1 MIAEVLVE
9 YRVKSLDKTFTYKIP
24 DFLRDKLKVGMKVKI
39 PFGSLEINGFVLKIL
54 SNTTNMGDLKE
65 IKCIVD
71 EYFIL
76 NDELLELGK
85 YLKEKTLCSLM
96 TAYQTMLPSSLKIK
110 TQKNNYQLY
119 NTYVY
124 LNNKVDIEQYITQN
138 KRSKKQIELINL
150 LKQEGKILK
159 SKVTCSSL
167 KILIEK
173 NIILEIK
180 EQKYRINI
188 ENNVLNDQTLTQEQN
203 EAYQKIIKYL
213 DNEKTFLLHGVTGS
227 GKTEIYIHL
236 IREVIKRKERAL
248 LLLPEITLTTQIVKR
263 LYERF
268 GSNVAIFHSALS
280 QGEKYDEYKK
290 ILNNKID
297 VVVGTRSSIFTPIN
311 NLGIII
317 IDEEHSDN
325 YKQDNTPRY
334 QTIDMALFRS
344 HYNKIPLVL
353 GSATPKLESMARAKK
368 GIYELITLSKRVGN
382 STLPT
387 ITLVDM
393 QQEMKK
399 RNMVISDKL
408 KNKIIEKLEK
418 KEQIILLLNRR
429 GHSTIVTCQN
439 CGFTYKCPYCD
450 ITLTYH
456 KTSNKLRCHYCGYTI
471 FKQNTCPSCH
481 EESLNFYGL
490 GTEKLELQL
499 TNMFPNARI
508 IRMDTDTTTKKGSH
522 EKIIK
527 KFQNQ
532 EYDILLGTQMIAK
545 GLDFPNVTLVG
556 IINADISLNMPDF
569 KSRERTVEL
578 LMQTSGRAGRS
589 DKAGEVI
596 IQTTNVDNP
605 IFKYVINND
614 YNGFYCYE
622 MLNRHKLDY
631 PPYYYLTSIK
641 VTSKDY
647 EIASIEANK
656 IVKYLK
662 NNLDSKTII
671 LGPTTASMFK
681 LNNIY
686 RFQII
691 IKYKKDNNL
700 DKILKELDN
709 LYILNKQVN
718 LEIDLSPLTI

>member
-119 NTYVY
+119 DTYVY
-124 LNNKVDIEQYITQN
+124 LNNKVDIEQYIIQN

-188 ENNVLNDQTLTQEQN
+188 ENNVINDQTLTQEQN

-408 KNKIIEKLEK
+408 KNKI
-418 KEQIILLLNRR
+418 
-429 GHSTIVTCQN
+429 
-439 CGFTYKCPYCD
+439 
-450 ITLTYH
+450 
-456 KTSNKLRCHYCGYTI
+456 
-471 FKQNTCPSCH
+471 
-481 EESLNFYGL
+481 ES
-490 GTEKLELQL
+490 
-499 TNMFPNARI
+499 
-508 IRMDTDTTTKKGSH
+508 
-522 EKIIK
+522 
-527 KFQNQ
+527 
-532 EYDILLGTQMIAK
+532 
-545 GLDFPNVTLVG
+545 V
-556 IINADISLNMPDF
+556 
-569 KSRERTVEL
+569 
-578 LMQTSGRAGRS
+578 
-589 DKAGEVI
+589 
-596 IQTTNVDNP
+596 
-605 IFKYVINND
+605 
-614 YNGFYCYE
+614 
-622 MLNRHKLDY
+622 
-631 PPYYYLTSIK
+631 
-641 VTSKDY
+641 
-647 EIASIEANK
+647 
-656 IVKYLK
+656 
-662 NNLDSKTII
+662 
-671 LGPTTASMFK
+671 
-681 LNNIY
+681 
-686 RFQII
+686 
-691 IKYKKDNNL
+691 
-700 DKILKELDN
+700 
-709 LYILNKQVN
+709 
-718 LEIDLSPLTI
+718 